1 MYHTAMKI
9 SNKKALY
16 DYQILER
23 FEAGINLLGSEVKA
37 VRLGHADLSSSH
49 VRTIG
54 SEAYLVNAKIFPY
67 EYARPQGYDEKRTRK
82 LLLHKA
88 EIIALKSRVDGSHV
102 TIIPISL
109 YVKNGF
115 IKVELALAKGKKE
128 YQKKEAKKRQDIQRD
143 MEQELSQ

>member
-1 MYHTAMKI
+1 VYHTAMKI

>member
-1 MYHTAMKI
+1 MKI